1 MNKKEEFKN
10 FVRQHP
16 ILLKHVQNGEMT
28 WQNFFEIYDMY
39 GEDTSAWQNYLT
51 TPVST
56 KENFDFTN
64 FFKGLDLD
72 SIQNGVS
79 SLQRVVGLLQDM
91 SSNKIPTNEYKPRPI
106 YKHFE
111 D

>member
-10 FVRQHP
+10 FVKKHP
-16 ILLKHVQNGEMT
+16 ILLNYVKDGSMT
-28 WQNFFEIYDMY
+28 WQSFFEIYDMY
-39 GEDTSAWQNYLT
+39 GEDINAWQNYLT
-51 TPVST
+51 MPSS
-56 KENFDFTN
+56 KENFDLSS

-72 SIQNGVS
+72 SIQNGIG
-79 SLQRVVGLLQDM
+79 SLQRVISLFQDM
-91 SSNKIPTNEYKPRPI
+91 SSNKTPKEDYKPRPI